1 MLRTRQEHGSD
12 HHNSLEKRSLVF
24 ADLRSKIKDV
34 FAHSGACIKEQ
45 RIFSLSLVSLVALVL
60 LLETNSSIATPQV
73 WEQVVAAAAQAQAEF
88 DQRMN
93 PHELTLGELLEGAEV
108 AATMADTVLD
118 YAPFVSSETNRVRKI
133 FPGMTVIA
141 EIESEE
147 VINNRLMKTRKFQKI
162 KVTEIFGDRLLIV
175 NTSTNKEFTYDDARF
190 ITGHLLDESGKLF
203 TFSIE
208 SVVAVD
214 SSTDLVRL
222 ARAEAQYS
230 K

>member
-1 MLRTRQEHGSD
+1 M
-12 HHNSLEKRSLVF
+12 
-24 ADLRSKIKDV
+24 
-34 FAHSGACIKEQ
+34 
-45 RIFSLSLVSLVALVL
+45 
-60 LLETNSSIATPQV
+60 
-73 WEQVVAAAAQAQAEF
+73 
-88 DQRMN
+88 
-93 PHELTLGELLEGAEV
+93 
-108 AATMADTVLD
+108 
-118 YAPFVSSETNRVRKI
+118 VRKI

-162 KVTEIFGDRLLIV
+162 RVTEIFGDRLLIV